1 MAITVT
7 LYENTG
13 DKLQTTSTVL
23 TSLEVCSGSYR
34 GEANLINPQITVEA
48 SEASVASCNYFS
60 VYNGSLVRYYWITE
74 KTSLRTG
81 LWQISGTADVRRTFL
96 DTIKDSYGV
105 VARNKNYYN
114 MYIEDSRIPVM
125 AKPTTNIYKFGDTPF
140 KRNTH
145 EILLITA
152 GGK

>member
-1 MAITVT
+1 MSVTVT

-23 TSLEVCSGSYR
+23 SSLEVCSGSYR
-34 GEANLINPQITVEA
+34 GEVNLINPQITVEA

-60 VYNGSLVRYYWITE
+60 VYNGSIVRYYWITE

-96 DTIKDSYGV
+96 NQIKNSYGIV
-105 VARNKNYYN
+105 SRNTNYYN
-114 MYIEDSRIPVM
+114 MYLEDPKIPLM
-125 AKPTTNIYKFGDTPF
+125 AKPTTNIYKFGSTPF
-140 KRNTH
+140 SRTTH